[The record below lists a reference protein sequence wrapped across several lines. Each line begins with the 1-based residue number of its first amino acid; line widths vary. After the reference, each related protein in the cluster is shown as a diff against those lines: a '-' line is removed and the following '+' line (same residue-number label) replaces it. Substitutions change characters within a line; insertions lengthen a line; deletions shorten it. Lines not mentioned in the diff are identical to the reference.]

1 MFKRQNAVCLTHYN
15 DAGCKE
21 KWQIFVKF
29 IEGKRNLILV
39 VTFISLDSIERRRE
53 ARCWVRKVAE
63 PSADTRAVDS
73 DQLI

>member
-1 MFKRQNAVCLTHYN
+1 MCLARYN

-21 KWQIFVKF
+21 KWLIFVTF

-63 PSADTRAVDS
+63 PSADAQAVDS